1 MTAAFRT
8 LSRYLVYTITAL
20 LLFVALLAT
29 YVYTHE
35 DEIKQQIIGNL
46 NQRLNS
52 PVQVNGPIYV
62 SWFEDFPSVTLSFPN
77 LQIEAVENAQPAG
90 YALLEAGRLSLS
102 FSLLDL
108 YRGQYQLSQLTIT
121 DAAIDLR
128 FDEKGEPNYYI
139 WKSDSST
146 SGNTQ
151 FAIQKLVLRRV
162 KLLYRNAS
170 ENQLLSAQ
178 LTDADFKGNFSE
190 RRFQLQAKAA
200 LEGGS
205 LQLDGRQ
212 FLKNQPL
219 QLNLAMEVDL
229 DAQTIRFPDSEL
241 RLNRERIRLS
251 GFHRWAEPLETD
263 LQFSAEKF
271 RAAQL
276 LALYDASTPIL
287 GKLSVDGELQLQGRW
302 QYSKGQPSLNLKASL
317 VDARL
322 SYPDYD
328 LKFTGGTQI
337 AAQYTRAQG
346 LDLQLTQIRLNQNNN
361 KLQGSLRYRQQGNLL
376 SGQLAGSV
384 QLEDYRK
391 LLRDFDISE
400 AAGTASFNQTFKLK
414 PGETT
419 PVTFGGTLSLN
430 NAQLQYG
437 TYKLRQLQLTA
448 NINEGGKPDLQ
459 LDLQSLQLDS
469 VQINGQMQIGN
480 YPALYDTKAG
490 KVRIAGKLTADRW
503 RWSTE
508 ASTAGEAAPLP
519 DAVLDVDLSV
529 AKLFWYDYQFN
540 QVNAHLQGEASN
552 LRINLKQA
560 SLAGGTVRGP
570 LHWQEISTGYRL
582 QGSLQGR
589 NLGVSRLFSEFND
602 FGQQFLTHKHLSGKL
617 DASASIL
624 LYFDKNF
631 DLLPNQ
637 MEVLADLDIR
647 DGALINFE
655 PINALSRFVDANELR
670 NLKFQRLTNH
680 IEIVGGKIS
689 IPEMDVNSNAARLS
703 IAGEHMLDNSYKY
716 FIQVSLSD
724 LWQKRSK
731 KISFD
736 PNLAENRPDGG
747 VKLYLTLEGKDSDF
761 TIRYNK
767 LEVRDQLRQQAK
779 EVRKDIGRL
788 VQEEIDGTARNRT
801 YENNRLNDIVPI
813 EAEADTLE
821 IPKEKEFDP
830 VYLRKPKSRRGG

>member
-8 LSRYLVYTITAL
+8 LSRYLVYTLTAL
-20 LLFVALLAT
+20 LLLVALLAT

-52 PVQVNGPIYV
+52 PVQVNGPIYI
-62 SWFEDFPSVTLSFPN
+62 SWFEDFPSITLSFPN

-146 SGNTQ
+146 TGNTQ

-229 DAQTIRFPDSEL
+229 DAKTIRFPDSEL

-317 VDARL
+317 GDARL

-337 AAQYTRAQG
+337 AVQYTRTQG
-346 LDLQLTQIRLNQNNN
+346 LDLQFTQIRLNQTNN
-361 KLQGSLRYRQQGNLL
+361 KLQGSMRYRQQGNLL

-391 LLRDFDISE
+391 LLRAFDISE
-400 AAGTASFNQTFKLK
+400 PAGTASFNQTFRFK
-414 PGETT
+414 PGEKT

-430 NAQLQYG
+430 NAQFQYG

-469 VQINGQMQIGN
+469 IQINGKMQIGN

-490 KVRIAGKLTADRW
+490 KVRIAGKLAANRW

-508 ASTAGEAAPLP
+508 VSTAGEAAPLP

-529 AKLFWYDYQFN
+529 AQLFWYDYQFN

-582 QGSLQGR
+582 QGSLQGK

-624 LYFDKNF
+624 LYLDKNF

-647 DGALINFE
+647 DGALTNFE

-761 TIRYNK
+761 TIGYNK

-813 EAEADTLE
+813 ETEADTLE

>member
-8 LSRYLVYTITAL
+8 LSRYLVYTLTAL
-20 LLFVALLAT
+20 LLLVALLAT

-52 PVQVNGPIYV
+52 PVQVNGPIYI
-62 SWFEDFPSVTLSFPN
+62 SWFEDFPSITLSFPN

-146 SGNTQ
+146 TGNTQ

-229 DAQTIRFPDSEL
+229 DAKTIRFPDSEL

-317 VDARL
+317 GDARL

-337 AAQYTRAQG
+337 AVQYTRTQG
-346 LDLQLTQIRLNQNNN
+346 LDLQFTQIRLNQTNN
-361 KLQGSLRYRQQGNLL
+361 KLQGSMRYRQQGNLL

-391 LLRDFDISE
+391 LLRAFDISE
-400 AAGTASFNQTFKLK
+400 PAGTASFNQTFRFK
-414 PGETT
+414 PGEKT

-430 NAQLQYG
+430 NAQFQYG

-469 VQINGQMQIGN
+469 IQINGKMQIGN

-490 KVRIAGKLTADRW
+490 KVRIAGKLAANRW

-508 ASTAGEAAPLP
+508 VSTAGEAAPLP

-529 AKLFWYDYQFN
+529 AQLFWYDYQFN

-582 QGSLQGR
+582 QGSLQGK

-624 LYFDKNF
+624 LYLDKNF

-647 DGALINFE
+647 DGALTNFE

-736 PNLAENRPDGG
+736 ANLAENRPDGG

-779 EVRKDIGRL
+779 EVRKDVGRL

-813 EAEADTLE
+813 ETEADTLE